1 MHFTTVT
8 NLMKLKLKRSIE
20 YNLKMHVKLCITN
33 ILDLRIKKIKYKI
46 VRIGKFQFGFKPV
59 DRRGGLDAFRK
70 TVPEAGS
77 RDLKLTVTVALEI
90 VFMLLEKEC
99 TGGS

>member
-1 MHFTTVT
+1 
-8 NLMKLKLKRSIE
+8 MKLKLKRSIE

-33 ILDLRIKKIKYKI
+33 IFDLRIIKKSIRLF
-46 VRIGKFQFGFKPV
+46 VLVSFQFGFKEV
-59 DRRGGLDAFRK
+59 DRRGGLDAFRE
-70 TVPEAGS
+70 TVLEAGC
-77 RDLKLTVTVALEI
+77 RDLKLTVTVVLEI